1 MRILQIIYSISLL
14 ILPVVARLGDLKEKE
29 KISEPHI
36 TGKFVQIYNS
46 KFVDETSEIDWNC
59 VSVNITNHNNTFL
72 IEKNGFLHKQPNIP
86 ASSSKMYE
94 LEHKNNTWNLIPK
107 SKIGV
112 VSPILEIKFINND
125 DDILNYMI
133 LTGKD
138 NLTMFLF
145 ATNYTNFVKKYENEA
160 KKKFNEFKFNS
171 YYKYP
176 KSTYGSGCDM

>member
-1 MRILQIIYSISLL
+1 MRFLQIIYSISLL
-14 ILPVVARLGDLKEKE
+14 ILPAVARLGDLKE

-59 VSVNITNHNNTFL
+59 VSVNITTKNNNTLL

-94 LEHKNNTWNLIPK
+94 LEHKNNSWNLIPK
-107 SKIGV
+107 SKVGV

-125 DDILNYMI
+125 DSVINYMI

-145 ATNYTNFVKKYENEA
+145 ANNYTNFVKKYEGEA
-160 KKKFNEFKFNS
+160 KKKINEFKYNS

-176 KSTYGSGCDM
+176 KSTYGYGCDM